1 MGENGE
7 FWRLAQDL
15 MESESEANGNDEWGG
30 HAWPVVAVENY
41 SGWSITG
48 LGEKNNLTFS
58 FVESTAYG
66 HDWSDLGINPWHEIK
81 DEAFFDVEE

>member
-15 MESESEANGNDEWGG
+15 MECESEANEDDEWGG
-30 HAWPVVAVENY
+30 HAWPVVAVENH

-58 FVESTAYG
+58 FVESTAYAD
-66 HDWSDLGINPWHEIK
+66 DWSDLGVNPWHEIK